1 MRPDPG
7 VSKPIIQLT
16 PLYTILL
23 MRFYLIKLMS
33 NVRPY
38 NSRQTNASASTSLIN
53 VQARSNVLC
62 VYDEDSR
69 SRSFAVFREK
79 QTRIEL
85 RFFVRQ

>member
-7 VSKPIIQLT
+7 VSGPIIQLT

-38 NSRQTNASASTSLIN
+38 NTRQTNASASTSLIN
-53 VQARSNVLC
+53 VQVRSMRMDDVVL
-62 VYDEDSR
+62 SL
-69 SRSFAVFREK
+69 AKK
-79 QTRIEL
+79 QTTNRITIVCL
-85 RFFVRQ
+85 ANKILF